1 MLFAAGQG
9 PGSVDDRPPTPILIY
24 CTPESPAVK
33 EDMADN
39 FWTGVIVGW
48 LVGLI
53 LGFLL
58 PVIGPLVGGFVAGWM
73 SGRGIA
79 NGAKAGL
86 LAGILGAIV
95 IAALL
100 LIGGTVLLGAFGF
113 IAGLGTS
120 LVIIV
125 MAFVYQGLL
134 SLIGGVIAGAIRR

>member
-1 MLFAAGQG
+1 
-9 PGSVDDRPPTPILIY
+9 
-24 CTPESPAVK
+24 
-33 EDMADN
+33 MADN

-48 LVGLI
+48 LVGLV

-58 PVIGPLVGGFVAGWM
+58 PVIGPLIGGFVAGWM
-73 SGRGIA
+73 VRGGIG

-134 SLIGGVIAGAIRR
+134 SLIGGAIAGAIRR

>member
-1 MLFAAGQG
+1 
-9 PGSVDDRPPTPILIY
+9 
-24 CTPESPAVK
+24 
-33 EDMADN
+33 MADN

-48 LVGLI
+48 LVGLV

-58 PVIGPLVGGFVAGWM
+58 PVIGPLIGGFVAGWM
-73 SGRGIA
+73 VRGGVG

-86 LAGILGAIV
+86 FAGILGAVV
-95 IAALL
+95 IAVLL

-113 IAGLGTS
+113 ITGLGTS

>member
-1 MLFAAGQG
+1 MN
-9 PGSVDDRPPTPILIY
+9 
-24 CTPESPAVK
+24 
-33 EDMADN
+33 MADN

-73 SGRGIA
+73 VRGGIG

-95 IAALL
+95 IAVL
-100 LIGGTVLLGAFGF
+100 LIVGGTAALGALGF
-113 IAGLGTS
+113 IVGLGTS
-120 LVIIV
+120 IVVIV
-125 MAFVYQGLL
+125 TAFVYQGLL

>member
-1 MLFAAGQG
+1 
-9 PGSVDDRPPTPILIY
+9 
-24 CTPESPAVK
+24 
-33 EDMADN
+33 MANN

-73 SGRGIA
+73 VRGGVG

-100 LIGGTVLLGAFGF
+100 LIGSTILLGAFGF

-120 LVIIV
+120 LVIV
-125 MAFVYQGLL
+125 VAAFVYQGLL
-134 SLIGGVIAGAIRR
+134 SLIGGAIAGAIRR